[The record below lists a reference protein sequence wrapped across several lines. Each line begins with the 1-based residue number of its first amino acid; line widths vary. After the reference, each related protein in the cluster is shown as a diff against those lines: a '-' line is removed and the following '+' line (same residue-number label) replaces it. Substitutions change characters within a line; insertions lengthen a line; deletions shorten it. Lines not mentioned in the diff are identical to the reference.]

1 MTAFKPVW
9 SLLSHNS
16 DELPYPPDNAPYP
29 LLELVTGEPRKVL
42 DIGCY
47 CGGSGRWLKQKFP
60 ECQVIGIELSA
71 AAAKHAAKDY
81 DEVLVGSVENMD
93 FPADKFADFDAIIAA
108 DVLEHLYNPWQ
119 LLQRLHPLL
128 SASGA
133 LYVNLPNV
141 RNLTHLALLAEGEW
155 RYQKAGILDITHIR
169 FFTRRQALEMLENT
183 GWKAEDL
190 QFLPDPSF
198 AEQLESMNIED
209 IKNLEIGALRLDN
222 LTPLDVL
229 ELLSVQFAI
238 RAVPERD

>member
-1 MTAFKPVW
+1 MNVSKPLW

-16 DELPYPPDNAPYP
+16 DELPYPANNAPFS
-29 LLELVTGEPRKVL
+29 LLEMITGEPRKVL

-47 CGGSGRWLKQKFP
+47 CGGAGRWLKRKFP

-81 DEVLVGSVENMD
+81 DEVIVASVENMD

-119 LLQRLHPLL
+119 LLQRLRPLL
-128 SASGA
+128 SAAGA
-133 LYVNLPNV
+133 LYINLPNV

-190 QFLPDPSF
+190 RFLPDANFS
-198 AEQLESMNIED
+198 EQLESMNIED

>member
-16 DELPYPPDNAPYP
+16 DELPYAQDYAPED
-29 LLELVTGEPRKVL
+29 LLELIDLPPRKVL

-47 CGGSGRWLKQKFP
+47 CGGSGRWLKRKFP
-60 ECQVIGIELSA
+60 KCQVIGIELSA

-93 FPADKFADFDAIIAA
+93 FPADKFSDFDAIIAA

-119 LLQRLHPLL
+119 LLQRLRPLL

-169 FFTRRQALEMLENT
+169 FFTRRQALEMLEST

-190 QFLPDPSF
+190 RFLPDMNFSH
-198 AEQLESMNIED
+198 QLETMNIED
-209 IKNLEIGALRLDN
+209 IKNLEIGSLRLDN